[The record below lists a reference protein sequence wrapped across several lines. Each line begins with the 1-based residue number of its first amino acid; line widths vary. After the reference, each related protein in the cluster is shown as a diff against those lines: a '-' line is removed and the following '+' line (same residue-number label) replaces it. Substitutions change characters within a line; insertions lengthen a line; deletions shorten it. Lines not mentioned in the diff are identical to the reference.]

1 MSSPIRPAT
10 ASGCGKVL
18 GSKMI
23 EPSRRTQ
30 VSCGAPRLVT
40 IGGRSTMVEGSA
52 GDAPA
57 DDSAG
62 LSAPGGAPARDAS
75 NAAPAKAAKMTT
87 TANSISD
94 AFSEFPAAAPCGKAE
109 SDISAPASGPLH
121 LV

>member
-10 ASGCGKVL
+10 ASGCGKAV

-23 EPSRRTQ
+23 EPSSRTQ

-40 IGGRSTMVEGSA
+40 IGGKSTIVEGWA

-62 LSAPGGAPARDAS
+62 LPGSAGARTRDAS
-75 NAAPAKAAKMTT
+75 NAAPAQAPKMTT
-87 TANSISD
+87 TANSIGD
-94 AFSEFPAAAPCGKAE
+94 TPSERPAAGPGGKAE
-109 SDISAPASGPLH
+109 SDISAPA
-121 LV
+121 